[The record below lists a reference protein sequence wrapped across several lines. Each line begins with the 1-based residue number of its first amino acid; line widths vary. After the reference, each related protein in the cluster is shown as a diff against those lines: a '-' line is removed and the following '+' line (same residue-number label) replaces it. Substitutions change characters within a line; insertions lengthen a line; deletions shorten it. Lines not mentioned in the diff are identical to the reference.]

1 MLILP
6 RSGREVKPN
15 DLICGG
21 LLLIAAALALTGYN
35 LWEDQRAAQAA
46 RQALAAM
53 EVQTET
59 EGERAPEQPEPS
71 VPEYVLHPDME
82 MPTVEINGVEY
93 IGTLA
98 IPTLGLELPIV
109 SSWSDALLDLAP
121 CRYTGSAYLGDLIIA
136 GHNYRGHFGS
146 LYRLAP
152 GDEVQFTDTA
162 GNVFSYGVSEIQELP
177 GTALEEMEAGDW
189 DLTLFTCT
197 LSRTSRVTVRCERT
211 GTSGDDTAE
220 GG

>member
-1 MLILP
+1 MQQPSPLP
-6 RSGREVKPN
+6 ATTCGRT
-15 DLICGG
+15 GG
-21 LLLIAAALALTGYN
+21 PPRPPGR
-35 LWEDQRAAQAA
+35 LWRPWRPR
-46 RQALAAM
+46 RQ
-53 EVQTET
+53 T

-82 MPTVEINGVEY
+82 MPTVEIDGVEY
-93 IGTLA
+93 IGTLT

-109 SSWSDALLDLAP
+109 SAWSDALLDLAP
-121 CRYTGSAYLGDLIIA
+121 CRYTGSAYLDDLIIA

-152 GDEVQFTDTA
+152 GDEVQFTDAA
-162 GNVFSYGVSEIQELP
+162 GNVFSYAVSEIQELP

-197 LSRTSRVTVRCERT
+197 LSRTSRVTIRCQRT
-211 GTSGDDTAE
+211 GETE
-220 GG
+220 

>member
-1 MLILP
+1 M
-6 RSGREVKPN
+6 KPKH
-15 DLICGG
+15 LICGG
-21 LLLIAAALALTGYN
+21 LLLIAAALSLSGYN
-35 LWEDQRAAQAA
+35 LWEGRRAAQAA

-82 MPTVEINGVEY
+82 MPTVEIDGVEY
-93 IGTLA
+93 IGTLT
-98 IPTLGLELPIV
+98 IPALGLELPIV
-109 SSWSDALLDLAP
+109 SAWSDALLDLAP

-152 GDEVQFTDTA
+152 GDEVQFTDAA
-162 GNVFSYGVSEIQELP
+162 GNVFSYAVSEIQELP

-197 LSRTSRVTVRCERT
+197 LSRTSRVTIRCQRT
-211 GTSGDDTAE
+211 GETE
-220 GG
+220 

>member
-1 MLILP
+1 M
-6 RSGREVKPN
+6 KPKH
-15 DLICGG
+15 LICGG
-21 LLLIAAALALTGYN
+21 LLLIAAALAFTGYN

-46 RQALAAM
+46 RQALTAM
-53 EVQTET
+53 EAQTAE

-82 MPTVEINGVEY
+82 MPTVEIDGVEY

-98 IPTLGLELPIV
+98 IPALGLELPIV
-109 SSWSDALLDLAP
+109 SAWSDALLDLAP

-152 GDEVQFTDTA
+152 GDEVQFTDAA
-162 GNVFSYGVSEIQELP
+162 GNVFSYAVSEIQELP

-197 LSRTSRVTVRCERT
+197 LSRTSRVTICCQRT
-211 GTSGDDTAE
+211 GETE
-220 GG
+220 

>member
-1 MLILP
+1 M
-6 RSGREVKPN
+6 KPKH
-15 DLICGG
+15 LICGG
-21 LLLIAAALALTGYN
+21 LLLIAAALAFTGYN

-46 RQALAAM
+46 RQALTAM
-53 EVQTET
+53 EAQTAE

-82 MPTVEINGVEY
+82 MPTVEIDGVEY
-93 IGTLA
+93 IGTLT

-121 CRYTGSAYLGDLIIA
+121 CRYTGSVYLDDLIIA

-152 GDEVQFTDTA
+152 GDEVQFTDAA
-162 GNVFSYGVSEIQELP
+162 GNVFSYAVSEIQELP

>member
-1 MLILP
+1 M
-6 RSGREVKPN
+6 KPKH
-15 DLICGG
+15 LICGG
-21 LLLIAAALALTGYN
+21 LLLIAAALAFTGYN

-82 MPTVEINGVEY
+82 MPTVEIDGVEY
-93 IGTLA
+93 IGTLT
-98 IPTLGLELPIV
+98 IPALGLELPIV
-109 SSWSDALLDLAP
+109 SAWSDALLDLAP

-152 GDEVQFTDTA
+152 GDEVQFTDAA
-162 GNVFSYGVSEIQELP
+162 GNVFSYAVSEIQELP

-197 LSRTSRVTVRCERT
+197 LSRTSRVTIRCQRT
-211 GTSGDDTAE
+211 GETE
-220 GG
+220 

>member
-1 MLILP
+1 M
-6 RSGREVKPN
+6 KPKH
-15 DLICGG
+15 LICGG
-21 LLLIAAALALTGYN
+21 LLLIAAALAFTGYN

-46 RQALAAM
+46 RQALTAM
-53 EVQTET
+53 EAQTAE

-82 MPTVEINGVEY
+82 MPTVEIDGVEY
-93 IGTLA
+93 IGTLT
-98 IPTLGLELPIV
+98 IPALGLELPIV
-109 SSWSDALLDLAP
+109 SAWSDALLDLAP

-146 LYRLAP
+146 LYRLTP

-197 LSRTSRVTVRCERT
+197 LSSASRVTIRCQRIGE
-211 GTSGDDTAE
+211 TA
-220 GG
+220 

>member
-1 MLILP
+1 M
-6 RSGREVKPN
+6 KPN

-21 LLLIAAALALTGYN
+21 LLLLAAALALTGYN
-35 LWEDQRAAQAA
+35 LWEDRRAAEAA
-46 RQALAAM
+46 RQALEAM
-53 EVQTET
+53 EAVERSQAEAPPQEET
-59 EGERAPEQPEPS
+59 PEEPEPS

-98 IPTLGLELPIV
+98 VPALGLELPIV
-109 SSWSDALLDLAP
+109 SAWSDALLDLAP
-121 CRYTGSAYLGDLIIA
+121 CRYTGSAYLDDLIIA

-152 GDEVQFTDTA
+152 GDAVQFTDTA
-162 GNVFSYGVSEIQELP
+162 GNVFAYGVSEIQELP

-197 LSRTSRVTVRCERT
+197 LSRTSRVTVRCER
-211 GTSGDDTAE
+211 AE
-220 GG
+220 EDAPRGQTVF

>member
-1 MLILP
+1 MRP
-6 RSGREVKPN
+6 KY
-15 DLICGG
+15 LICGG

-35 LWEDQRAAQAA
+35 LWEDRRAAEAA
-46 RQALAAM
+46 RQALEAM
-53 EVQTET
+53 EAVERSQAEAPPQEET
-59 EGERAPEQPEPS
+59 PEEPEPS

-109 SSWSDALLDLAP
+109 SAWSDALLDLAP
-121 CRYTGSAYLGDLIIA
+121 CRYTGSAYLDDLIIA

-152 GDEVQFTDTA
+152 GDEVQFTDAA
-162 GNVFSYGVSEIQELP
+162 GNVFSYAVSEIQELP

-197 LSRTSRVTVRCERT
+197 LSRTSRVTVRCER
-211 GTSGDDTAE
+211 AE
-220 GG
+220 EDAPRGQTVF

>member
-1 MLILP
+1 M
-6 RSGREVKPN
+6 KPKH
-15 DLICGG
+15 LICGG
-21 LLLIAAALALTGYN
+21 LLLIAAALAFTGYN

-46 RQALAAM
+46 RQALTAM
-53 EVQTET
+53 EAQTAE

-82 MPTVEINGVEY
+82 MPTVEIDGVEY
-93 IGTLA
+93 IGTLT
-98 IPTLGLELPIV
+98 IPALGLELPIV
-109 SSWSDALLDLAP
+109 SAWSDALLDLAP
-121 CRYTGSAYLGDLIIA
+121 CRYTGSAYLDDLIIA

-152 GDEVQFTDTA
+152 GDEVQFTDAA
-162 GNVFSYGVSEIQELP
+162 GNVFSYAVSEIQELP

-197 LSRTSRVTVRCERT
+197 LSRTSRVTIRCQRT
-211 GTSGDDTAE
+211 GETE
-220 GG
+220 

>member
-21 LLLIAAALALTGYN
+21 LLLLAAALALTGYN
-35 LWEDQRAAQAA
+35 LWEDRRAAQAA

-98 IPTLGLELPIV
+98 IPALGLELPIV
-109 SSWSDALLDLAP
+109 SAWSDALLDLAP
-121 CRYTGSAYLGDLIIA
+121 CRYTGSAYLDDLIIA

-152 GDEVQFTDTA
+152 GDAVQFTDTA

-197 LSRTSRVTVRCERT
+197 YGGQERFTVRCALAA
-211 GTSGDDTAE
+211 GL
-220 GG
+220 